1 MCARRAL
8 CTTEPSLL
16 QTLVKGKQNDFM
28 LLTLSSLFLIEASSV
43 VPMGSWGP
51 GALGNKLLP
60 VLWMQKWKQ
69 DDLPKMIEQMRTR
82 ASALCQPLT

>member
-1 MCARRAL
+1 MRARRAL

-28 LLTLSSLFLIEASSV
+28 LLTLSSLFLIEAPSV

-51 GALGNKLLP
+51 GEQTPPCA
-60 VLWMQKWKQ
+60 M
-69 DDLPKMIEQMRTR
+69 DAKMEAR
-82 ASALCQPLT
+82 

>member
-1 MCARRAL
+1 MRARRAL

-28 LLTLSSLFLIEASSV
+28 LLTLSSLCLIEAPSV

-51 GALGNKLLP
+51 GEQTPPRAT
-60 VLWMQKWKQ
+60 
-69 DDLPKMIEQMRTR
+69 DAKMEAR
-82 ASALCQPLT
+82 